1 MIKDSL
7 KKLTQ
12 SREDAKIRKEG
23 HGFALRFLCVS
34 ASLRD

>member
-1 MIKDSL
+1 MIKDRL

-12 SREDAKIRKEG
+12 SRKGAKIRKEG
-23 HGFALRFLCVS
+23 RGFALRFLCVS